1 MAVTPKP
8 ISPTFIGD
16 LPSLQISL
24 DLCEIGDPC
33 RTGRPAQEGM
43 ARDAARRAEPGYIC
57 RIHRVRRFFV
67 QLGWMEGK

>member
-33 RTGRPAQEGM
+33 RAGRPAQAGT
-43 ARDAARRAEPGYIC
+43 ARDAALRVEPAYLC
-57 RIHRVRRFFV
+57 RIHRVRKFFV
-67 QLGWMEGK
+67 ELDWMEGK